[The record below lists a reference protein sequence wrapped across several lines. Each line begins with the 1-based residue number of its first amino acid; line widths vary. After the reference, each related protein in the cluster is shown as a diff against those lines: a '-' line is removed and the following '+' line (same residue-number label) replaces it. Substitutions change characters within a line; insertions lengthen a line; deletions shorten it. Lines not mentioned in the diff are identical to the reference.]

1 MQNVIAPE
9 LSLGRQRLAVLSLAL
24 GSFASV
30 TTEFLPVAIL
40 PDISRAFSVSSGT
53 AGLTMTIPGI
63 MAALSAPAVMLLSGR
78 TDRRRIILWLS
89 LILLLGCLMA
99 FMAPTF
105 SIMLLSRAL
114 VGISLGAFWA
124 MGLSVAV
131 ELVAK
136 DRAHK
141 AAAVVFAGVT
151 AAMIL
156 GVPMGSLI
164 ADYMSWRGAF
174 VAAAI
179 IAVIAL
185 LMQWRLLPAVPAE
198 SQVQFTDFTAFLRLP
213 EARRSIVM
221 IAAVFSAHFAAYTY
235 LTPLIHEAGIPSTA
249 VTVLLLAYGAIGFA
263 SNLVASRFLENNLK
277 ATLFVSKASLAIP
290 FLFLPVLVIFPKF
303 ETTLI
308 LLWAV
313 AWGAL
318 PLCLNSWH
326 RTIETDHSEA
336 AAAMFTFTAQVAI
349 AIGSSLGGAIVDHF
363 GLKANFWISA
373 LIVILSAL
381 YLATHRKTA

>member
-1 MQNVIAPE
+1 M
-9 LSLGRQRLAVLSLAL
+9 
-24 GSFASV
+24 
-30 TTEFLPVAIL
+30 
-40 PDISRAFSVSSGT
+40 
-53 AGLTMTIPGI
+53 
-63 MAALSAPAVMLLSGR
+63 
-78 TDRRRIILWLS
+78 
-89 LILLLGCLMA
+89 
-99 FMAPTF
+99 
-105 SIMLLSRAL
+105 
-114 VGISLGAFWA
+114 
-124 MGLSVAV
+124 
-131 ELVAK
+131 
-136 DRAHK
+136 
-141 AAAVVFAGVT
+141 
-151 AAMIL
+151 
-156 GVPMGSLI
+156 
-164 ADYMSWRGAF
+164 
-174 VAAAI
+174 
-179 IAVIAL
+179 
-185 LMQWRLLPAVPAE
+185 
-198 SQVQFTDFTAFLRLP
+198 
-213 EARRSIVM
+213 
-221 IAAVFSAHFAAYTY
+221 
-235 LTPLIHEAGIPSTA
+235 
-249 VTVLLLAYGAIGFA
+249 TVLLLAYGAIGFA

-381 YLATHRKTA
+381 YLDTHRKTA

>member
-30 TTEFLPVAIL
+30 TTEFLPVAIQ

-53 AGLTMTIPGI
+53 AGLTMTITGI
-63 MAALSAPAVMLLSGR
+63 MAALSAPGVMLLSGR

-99 FMAPTF
+99 LMAPTF

-164 ADYMSWRGAF
+164 AEYMSWRGAF

-185 LMQWRLLPAVPAE
+185 LMQWRLLPAVSAE

-221 IAAVFSAHFAAYTY
+221 IAAVFAAHFAAYTY

-308 LLWAV
+308 LLWTV

-381 YLATHRKTA
+381 YLVTHRKTV